1 MSNKWALTR
10 YIFLFYNISTK
21 HKVLM
26 HIRQTPFTVIDLEE
40 NTYRQHV

>member
-10 YIFLFYNISTK
+10 FIFLFYNIVAK
-21 HKVLM
+21 YKVLM

-40 NTYRQHV
+40 NTYREHV